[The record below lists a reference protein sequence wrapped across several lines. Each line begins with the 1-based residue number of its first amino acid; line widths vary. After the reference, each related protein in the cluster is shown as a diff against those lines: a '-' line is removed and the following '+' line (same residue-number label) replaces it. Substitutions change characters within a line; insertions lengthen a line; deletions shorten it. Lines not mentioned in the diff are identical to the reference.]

1 MKKEQNEGK
10 MRYVC
15 IFSFNKKMLLLLLY
29 LSDSTRVVIG
39 QFSGPH
45 FTVWPA
51 KIESCSFPVRPIN
64 LRDIINILPTS
75 FFRAVLQVTDPRF
88 PPLIYNPRASH
99 LGHKSKGKNLQYG
112 PQNRLVRG
120 MSLNFNKVIWSRLK
134 GPKK

>member
-1 MKKEQNEGK
+1 MLLL
-10 MRYVC
+10 
-15 IFSFNKKMLLLLLY
+15 LLLLLY

-51 KIESCSFPVRPIN
+51 KIESCSFPARPIN

-99 LGHKSKGKNLQYG
+99 LGHKSKGKNSVRNLQYG